1 MAECCVSGRAR
12 IGANV
17 VVGPGVTIDDGAVIG
32 RNVTLVADIVVK
44 CNAVIGDNVIVGYC
58 DSDQSESLAPE
69 ERLVVIGESAKV
81 RSGAVLYWG
90 VSLGDRSQLGHNTV
104 IRERTGI
111 GADAYIGP
119 LSVVEHDTKIGDF
132 VGVQTKCYLTAHC
145 DIGPYTF
152 LAPGVITSNDNAML
166 HRRAGHGRHLAGPQT
181 QRYVRV
187 GAGAVL
193 LPGVILGE
201 GCVVGGGSV
210 VTHDVLPYKVA
221 LGVPARVVRDAP
233 RDDNL
238 LEGGV
243 LL

>member
-1 MAECCVSGRAR
+1 MAECCVSATAR

-17 VVGPGVTIDDGAVIG
+17 IVGPGVTIEDGAVVG

-44 CNAVIGDNVIVGYC
+44 SNAVIGDNAIVGYR
-58 DSDQSESLAPE
+58 DSDASELLTPE
-69 ERLVVIGESAKV
+69 ERLVVIGECAKV

-90 VSLGDRSQLGHNTV
+90 VSVGDRSQLGHSAV
-104 IRERTGI
+104 IRERTEI
-111 GADAYIGP
+111 GSGTYIGP

-152 LAPGVITSNDNAML
+152 FGPGVITSNDNAMS
-166 HRRAGHGRHLAGPQT
+166 HRRAGHARHLVGPQT

-193 LPGVILGE
+193 LPGVILEE
-201 GCVVGGGSV
+201 GCVVGAGSV
-210 VTHDVLPYKVA
+210 VTCDIPPYKVA
-221 LGVPARVVRDAP
+221 VGVPARVVRDAP
-233 RDDNL
+233 CDDSL